1 MPRRERARG
10 QKQRVWQP
18 MRKGQVNPRM
28 IQAAKDVGE
37 DDYRMEA
44 WGNDLYDAIVRYMP
58 TTSIETGEYGGE
70 LIWISVKSHGRH
82 PIRDWRHLQQIKNE
96 IAGPERE
103 AVEIFP
109 AESRLVDTTNEF
121 HLWVL
126 PEGQRIP
133 WGYNQR
139 SVMEPKEI
147 RAYNA
152 EEKAQGGQGKARQR
166 PWQPG
171 LTTGLGDE

>member
-1 MPRRERARG
+1 MARSDKPKR

-18 MRKGQVNPRM
+18 MTKGTLNPRM
-28 IQAAKDVGE
+28 AEAARAAGE
-37 DDYRMEA
+37 DYRMEA
-44 WGNDLYDAIVRYMP
+44 WSNDLYDAFVRYMP
-58 TTSIETGEYGGE
+58 ATSTETGEPAGE
-70 LIWISVKSHGRH
+70 MIWISVKNRGRH

-109 AESRLVDTTNEF
+109 AESRLVDTSNEY

-126 PEGQRIP
+126 PEGQKIP
-133 WGYNQR
+133 WGYPEGQLLDAG
-139 SVMEPKEI
+139 EI
-147 RAYNA
+147 REFNEA
-152 EEKAQGGQGKARQR
+152 ERARGRPGRARQR

-171 LTTGLGDE
+171 LTTGLGGDE